1 MAKLYGEIASSALM
15 TFDKSF
21 ARANGQPLDSTEV
34 YYSKTAAEEYA
45 AGAGAY
51 VGQKIVVV
59 ENGVVTHY
67 GIENEAGDL
76 KELGSKPV
84 GDIKSIVVAENG
96 TISLAG
102 IGSLVFTREVDEIG
116 EDGQPT
122 GNKVTEEVKYQPLMT
137 KDGLIWIEPSK
148 TTVEGLAT
156 LLEALAQRVSASEA
170 AIGVASKPETSEGAD
185 DAVAATGLHKKIED
199 ETARALAAEKA
210 LDEAIKAIDFVDDE
224 ELAKAVKDFTT
235 KNYVDTELGKKVD
248 SEVYKE
254 KMQALEKA
262 DTDLDTAV
270 KAAQKAADD
279 AQATIDSFLTGTDT
293 DGVVNKL
300 KEIQTALED
309 LTDAEELAEAIA
321 NKADKVEG
329 ATEGNFA
336 ALDANGNLTDS
347 GKKAADFA
355 TPDDVQAVDN
365 KFANYTN
372 TTDLT
377 SLLAGKQDTIPENTY
392 DAHGAAAQAL
402 EGAKADT
409 DNKLKNYYTKNENYN
424 KTEVDNLIKD
434 FATDAEVNDAVAAEA
449 RIARAA
455 EEANANAITAIKD
468 HETVDSFADVVAEL
482 AKKQDKLTEGAYAT
496 EAFVTEKVKALKDNE
511 VTAAQNAATA
521 ANTLASQANTKAAE
535 NAGKITTLEGGLA
548 SVQELANQNKS
559 ALDGLTTRVG
569 TAEGKITALEENV
582 GKKADATTVTELTG
596 RVTAV
601 EEKAAANETEIGKV
615 KATADAAATKDA
627 LAEVK
632 TIAEAATTVDEATQ
646 LANTAVSTFETN
658 KFNPL
663 ANRVGAVETKAA
675 NNETAIQNLKNTEVK
690 TNTEAIAKL
699 AQDIG
704 NVSNVMN
711 FRGVID
717 NTAEGFDI
725 DNPFAQITDPIDGDV
740 VIYGEQEYV
749 YSAGKWVLFGDASAN
764 ANAIIKLEKRVVAN
778 ETAIKTT
785 IPNDIAEAL
794 KEAKEYADEK
804 AEEVEGKLPGL
815 AQQETA
821 GLIKGTANKVNV
833 KDGEIVSITTD
844 ALINGT
850 EVLILNGGTANTVL

>member
-34 YYSKTAAEEYA
+34 YYSKAAAEEYA

-156 LLEALAQRVSASEA
+156 LLEALAQRVSVSEA

-235 KNYVDTELGKKVD
+235 KNYVDTELGKKAD
-248 SEVYKE
+248 SEVYDK
-254 KMQALEKA
+254 KIQDLEKA

-355 TPDDVQAVDN
+355 TP
-365 KFANYTN
+365 
-372 TTDLT
+372 
-377 SLLAGKQDTIPENTY
+377 
-392 DAHGAAAQAL
+392 
-402 EGAKADT
+402 
-409 DNKLKNYYTKNENYN
+409 
-424 KTEVDNLIKD
+424 
-434 FATDAEVNDAVAAEA
+434 
-449 RIARAA
+449 
-455 EEANANAITAIKD
+455 
-468 HETVDSFADVVAEL
+468 
-482 AKKQDKLTEGAYAT
+482 
-496 EAFVTEKVKALKDNE
+496 
-511 VTAAQNAATA
+511 
-521 ANTLASQANTKAAE
+521 
-535 NAGKITTLEGGLA
+535 
-548 SVQELANQNKS
+548 
-559 ALDGLTTRVG
+559 
-569 TAEGKITALEENV
+569 
-582 GKKADATTVTELTG
+582 
-596 RVTAV
+596 
-601 EEKAAANETEIGKV
+601 
-615 KATADAAATKDA
+615 
-627 LAEVK
+627 
-632 TIAEAATTVDEATQ
+632 
-646 LANTAVSTFETN
+646 
-658 KFNPL
+658 
-663 ANRVGAVETKAA
+663 
-675 NNETAIQNLKNTEVK
+675 
-690 TNTEAIAKL
+690 
-699 AQDIG
+699 
-704 NVSNVMN
+704 
-711 FRGVID
+711 
-717 NTAEGFDI
+717 
-725 DNPFAQITDPIDGDV
+725 GDV
-740 VIYGEQEYV
+740 
-749 YSAGKWVLFGDASAN
+749 
-764 ANAIIKLEKRVVAN
+764 
-778 ETAIKTT
+778 
-785 IPNDIAEAL
+785 
-794 KEAKEYADEK
+794 
-804 AEEVEGKLPGL
+804 
-815 AQQETA
+815 
-821 GLIKGTANKVNV
+821 
-833 KDGEIVSITTD
+833 
-844 ALINGT
+844 
-850 EVLILNGGTANTVL
+850 